1 MARLFILQCK
11 DKFAINYN
19 NTNGNWCQLMI
30 WNSLIY
36 LRYLPITYTED
47 IITCRHHRLRPEL
60 NFPRLTVIVEWIPV
74 INDHSFFGVI
84 STNQLG
90 GSPESI
96 TIYSRWCSSY
106 ELNIIGRRWWEE
118 HPPYSSSD
126 LIRPVHI
133 ALYLFLWWILINSSL
148 LHTMHHQ
155 S

>member
-1 MARLFILQCK
+1 MARLFILQRK

-47 IITCRHHRLRPEL
+47 IITCRHHRLLPEL

-74 INDHSFFGVI
+74 INDHSFRCLLFLQPNLVEVHSQLLSIVGV
-84 STNQLG
+84 G
-90 GSPESI
+90 
-96 TIYSRWCSSY
+96 SY
-106 ELNIIGRRWWEE
+106 ELNIIGRRWWAE
-118 HPPYSSSD
+118 HPPYSSSN
-126 LIRPVHI
+126 LIRPVNI

-148 LHTMHHQ
+148 LHTVHHQ